1 MKMADFKALPLAE
14 RLTKLNKHLANL
26 KGVPGR
32 LEDNFK
38 SGEFDFSYSL
48 LKKAEQELG
57 ITVDGKNYCA
67 YNQIDIFNLENAA
80 TEQDVV
86 MLEHNNVKQQ
96 QDIVKQ
102 DTVEAQQTLTTD
114 EIAFVKELYAKS
126 QLNNEQQFFV
136 NDKSMLVVPV
146 MVGEKKTTGISVYT
160 EQWARWSEF
169 KKKYQMYSGT
179 DLLALALEE
188 FMEKYGDGSDS

>member
-1 MKMADFKALPLAE
+1 MFQMKMADFKALPITE
-14 RLTKLNKHLANL
+14 RLTKLNKHLSNL
-26 KGVPGR
+26 KEMEGR

-48 LKKAEQELG
+48 LKKSAEELG

-67 YNQIDIFNLENAA
+67 YSQVDIFNLESAA

-86 MLEHNNVKQQ
+86 KTQQNLVKQASQ
-96 QDIVKQ
+96 
-102 DTVEAQQTLTTD
+102 EAVTSQQTLTTD